1 MSERKCKRCESIE
14 YGIWG
19 TIGLLGYSMIIAA
32 VGYTISYSFYV
43 LSFPIVLVVFGTIL
57 WLPMVFIS
65 HHERKELEENA
76 TVKK

>member
-1 MSERKCKRCESIE
+1 MSERKCKRCETID

-43 LSFPIVLVVFGTIL
+43 LSFPVVLVVFGLIL
-57 WLPMVFIS
+57 LLPMIFIS
-65 HHERKELEENA
+65 HHEQKELE
-76 TVKK
+76 K